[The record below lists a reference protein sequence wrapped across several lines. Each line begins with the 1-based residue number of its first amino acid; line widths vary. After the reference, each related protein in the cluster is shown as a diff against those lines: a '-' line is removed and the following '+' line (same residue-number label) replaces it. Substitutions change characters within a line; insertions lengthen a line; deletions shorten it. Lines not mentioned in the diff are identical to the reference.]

1 MVNII
6 IEASKMSRKME
17 KIEDRV
23 LYHQQQLAQLKAKK
37 KEEIS
42 KNKQVERK
50 KRARVL
56 IEIGANICKVLGISY
71 LEKDEHLPSV
81 IGYLDLKK
89 QNLKNNVY
97 ADRGNELLDSWKNG
111 GDRNE

>member
-1 MVNII
+1 M
-6 IEASKMSRKME
+6 SKKMD
-17 KIEDRV
+17 KIENRV

-37 KEEIS
+37 RDEIRKSKEA
-42 KNKQVERK
+42 ERR

-56 IEIGANICKVLGISY
+56 IEMGANICKVLGISH
-71 LEKDEHLPSV
+71 LEIDENLPSV

-97 ADRGNELLDSWKNG
+97 ADRGNELLVSWKNG

>member
-1 MVNII
+1 M
-6 IEASKMSRKME
+6 SKKID
-17 KIEDRV
+17 KIENRV

-42 KNKQVERK
+42 KSKDAERR

-56 IEIGANICKVLGISY
+56 IEMGANICKVLGIKY
-71 LEKDEHLPSV
+71 LEIDEHLPSV

-97 ADRGNELLDSWKNG
+97 ADRGNELLDNWKNG

>member
-1 MVNII
+1 M
-6 IEASKMSRKME
+6 SKKIN
-17 KIEDRV
+17 KIESRV

-42 KNKQVERK
+42 KNKETERR

-56 IEIGANICKVLGISY
+56 IEMGANICKVLGISHF
-71 LEKDEHLPSV
+71 EINEHLPSV

-89 QNLKNNVY
+89 QNLRNNVY

>member
-1 MVNII
+1 MMNII
-6 IEASKMSRKME
+6 IEVSKMSRKME

-42 KNKQVERK
+42 RNKEAERR

-56 IEIGANICKVLGISY
+56 IEMGANICKVLGIKY
-71 LEKDEHLPSV
+71 VEIDEHLPSV

-97 ADRGNELLDSWKNG
+97 ADRGNELLNNWKNG
-111 GDRNE
+111 NDRNE